1 AGLRLLAPQAA
12 ISRENA
18 RLYFQLRQENGER
31 ARAEEELRKSEERW
45 RAVFESSA
53 LGIALTDLSGRFVAV
68 NPAYRSMLG
77 YSEAE
82 LRELSFRM
90 ITHED
95 DRERNVDLVAEMIE
109 GKRSSF
115 ELVKRYRRSD

>member
-18 RLYFQLRQENGER
+18 RLYFQLRQENSER

-45 RAVFESSA
+45 RAIFESSA
-53 LGIALTDLSGRFVAV
+53 LGIALTDLEGRFVAA
-68 NPAYRSMLG
+68 NPAYVKLLR

-82 LRELSFRM
+82 LRELSFRT

-95 DRERNVDLVAEMIE
+95 DRKENLEILT
-109 GKRSSF
+109 
-115 ELVKRYRRSD
+115 EL